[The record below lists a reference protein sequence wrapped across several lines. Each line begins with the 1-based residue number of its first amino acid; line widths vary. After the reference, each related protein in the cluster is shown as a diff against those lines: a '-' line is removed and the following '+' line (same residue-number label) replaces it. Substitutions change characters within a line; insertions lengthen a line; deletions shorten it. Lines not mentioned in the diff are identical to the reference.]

1 MAAEGRGH
9 RGGPGAAEF
18 SFRNTRPSNCT
29 AAACARRASE
39 WRSRSSR
46 RSSARSLGRRIPS
59 GARTDYTSARRP
71 VSLPSPAHPP
81 CARGTH
87 AALTAARTPAELPEL
102 DGDAAVRRAPGVRRP
117 HCHSALP
124 FAVPLGF
131 SMQKRTRWREM
142 TVRPSFVQR
151 SRAGSAR
158 RRATGPTG
166 HAPGPRR
173 SRRGGSRVTSRG
185 I

>member
-1 MAAEGRGH
+1 MRQSLVSETPGQAIARPRHAHGVRLSGAVQEFATIERKIF
-9 RGGPGAAEF
+9 GPED
-18 SFRNTRPSNCT
+18 PQ
-29 AAACARRASE
+29 
-39 WRSRSSR
+39 R
-46 RSSARSLGRRIPS
+46 RSHRLHVRAQARE
-59 GARTDYTSARRP
+59 
-71 VSLPSPAHPP
+71 SPFPYP
-81 CARGTH
+81 TYARGTH
-87 AALTAARTPAELPEL
+87 AALTAARTAAQLPEL
-102 DGDAAVRRAPGVRRP
+102 DGDAAVRRAPGVRGS